1 MATNQEIWGE
11 STNWDCPVSTMS
23 GSNQD
28 MKPLVGYFGEA
39 PSRNYPAGCL
49 FSGIYHDIFPTI
61 NGNMFTNAPID
72 DSISYCGLGN
82 ESVWSRVQYYMCG
95 PATTGS
101 LTASDNRSVTNF
113 AFCHSNGTA
122 SGLFQNNNSDANQ
135 KRGNRDRWAPMGFNL
150 KELNPTAANTNSN
163 RGVVPYVQL
172 PVRNMVLTATLRV
185 ARTLVED
192 RGSTNGMDL
201 TNIPLWDYMDTSK
214 QKNYTTHPY
223 ILGISIQPYMV
234 ATNGADNIDPVTGV
248 PPTGITRSTINIYS
262 GLTILSPLSYAD
274 GVESDAGNPG
284 NVLNDVYSYYWS
296 KTPSRLT
303 GIWIFGASSVGMND
317 MDYIRQLQTDEVKG
331 QLLWA
336 LPHPYATMRSMSQT
350 NNYGWYY
357 LEYYDNGGDD
367 NLVHWIME
375 QMACFG
381 LFFTIDKNTA
391 LTGAL
396 NDENMCLGVLEN
408 GIGHGKWV
416 SGNEN
421 LEQPQWE
428 WDTTNSSSYKP
439 LPPGPEPFPP
449 APSED
454 DQYDWDGTGTSGIN
468 AYRHAY
474 CLSQVEVNAVHG
486 YISRFMDLPEYY
498 RIWDTENPTPS
509 STGTE
514 ADTGIFLKYNSDYN
528 KFVNKLMGTLEST
541 FLNSDPNACIV
552 DLILFPFNI
561 SSYVNLGNP
570 EVIKMGN
577 SELKNRSA
585 NENNGIQMYEVKGR
599 TAPSNTIITID
610 LGTEVI
616 TPKYNDFRDY
626 KPYTTCELTIPY
638 HGTVVI
644 DTADFM
650 GATLGVEL
658 KVDLSTGLSTA
669 FVTKN
674 GAPRISIPGNIGIH
688 VPLTAFNS
696 GQYFSDISAR
706 GAAIA
711 NTKIDQVTG
720 MVSGVQKMLS
730 AGQNTISGIMG
741 AAAGDSSNVNPLLAL
756 GPMGAPLVAGSAAVQ
771 SFAPV
776 AKTTNT
782 LKALEEQL
790 EHIQVNPTQVTS
802 FSSNLSSVEMKRCRL
817 TYHRCIMN
825 SNYNEANYGKT
836 VGFATN
842 KTGTV
847 GQFTGYSKFSN
858 AIITGTMTEEE
869 KAMILDKLESGVI
882 VNP

>member
-1 MATNQEIWGE
+1 MSETN
-11 STNWDCPVSTMS
+11 D
-23 GSNQD
+23 
-28 MKPLVGYFGEA
+28 
-39 PSRNYPAGCL
+39 
-49 FSGIYHDIFPTI
+49 
-61 NGNMFTNAPID
+61 
-72 DSISYCGLGN
+72 
-82 ESVWSRVQYYMCG
+82 
-95 PATTGS
+95 
-101 LTASDNRSVTNF
+101 
-113 AFCHSNGTA
+113 
-122 SGLFQNNNSDANQ
+122 
-135 KRGNRDRWAPMGFNL
+135 
-150 KELNPTAANTNSN
+150 
-163 RGVVPYVQL
+163 
-172 PVRNMVLTATLRV
+172 
-185 ARTLVED
+185 
-192 RGSTNGMDL
+192 
-201 TNIPLWDYMDTSK
+201 
-214 QKNYTTHPY
+214 
-223 ILGISIQPYMV
+223 
-234 ATNGADNIDPVTGV
+234 
-248 PPTGITRSTINIYS
+248 
-262 GLTILSPLSYAD
+262 
-274 GVESDAGNPG
+274 
-284 NVLNDVYSYYWS
+284 
-296 KTPSRLT
+296 
-303 GIWIFGASSVGMND
+303 
-317 MDYIRQLQTDEVKG
+317 
-331 QLLWA
+331 
-336 LPHPYATMRSMSQT
+336 
-350 NNYGWYY
+350 YGWYY

-381 LFFTIDKNTA
+381 LFFTIDKQTA
-391 LTGAL
+391 LNGAL

-416 SGNEN
+416 SGDKN
-421 LEQPQWE
+421 LEQEQWS

-454 DQYDWDGTGTSGIN
+454 DRYDWDGTGTSGIN

-474 CLSQVEVNAVHG
+474 CLSQTEVNGVHG
-486 YISRFMDLPEYY
+486 YISRFFDINTYLKNWETNNPEPSPIIATDIDYYIHDDWLKRKEGLKTDLKD
-498 RIWDTENPTPS
+498 ILD
-509 STGTE
+509 
-514 ADTGIFLKYNSDYN
+514 A
-528 KFVNKLMGTLEST
+528 T

-561 SSYVNLGNP
+561 SSYTTLGNR

-577 SELKNRSA
+577 GQLV
-585 NENNGIQMYEVKGR
+585 GINADDNHGIAMTEVTGQ

-610 LGTEVI
+610 LGTEDI
-616 TPKYNDFRDY
+616 IPKYNDFRDY

-638 HGTVVI
+638 HGTVII

-669 FVTKN
+669 YVTKN
-674 GAPRISIPGNIGIH
+674 GAPRISVPGNIGIH
-688 VPLTAFNS
+688 VPLTAVNS

-720 MVSGVQKMLS
+720 MVSGVQKMFS
-730 AGQNTISGIMG
+730 FGQNTVSGIMG

-756 GPMGAPLVAGSAAVQ
+756 GPMGAPLAAGMNAVQ

-825 SNYNEANYGKT
+825 SNYNETNYGKT

-858 AIITGTMTEEE
+858 AIIGGTMTEEE